1 MHRSEEAVFFI
12 CNMWRIC
19 FFDTNELCFMLL
31 LISLPKAIKSFLN
44 STCSLWEFIFSLCLK
59 VPEMLRMPLTE
70 LCLQIKSLHL
80 GDIKSFLLKVHFPL
94 FFRNHSFFQFHHIL
108 FNICKFYLT
117 CAQEVEFLFTF
128 L

>member
-94 FFRNHSFFQFHHIL
+94 FFAITLSSDFIHIL
-108 FNICKFYLT
+108 CNICNFYVT
-117 CAQEVEFLFTF
+117 FAQEVEFLCIF